1 MLELIRTSASPE
13 PLTTSF
19 DTHTVMLE
27 NVATSFAD
35 EAATTDISLQLETA
49 GQWWRLT
56 HFFSNRQASDTTGP
70 ILGEIDSAYLRGTAI
85 WVCVK
90 AQQYRSVLP
99 TPTDNIQPRT
109 RLRKILVAAWR
120 SKRSSKFGSSH
131 RLAVSKV
138 QATILPP
145 REPAKEAT
153 DELNGSTRQC
163 KELKPQSF
171 ATSNACTAPRSRFQ
185 VQQFLG
191 KFVMTAGCPTDAKW
205 TALIVKHRTS
215 GRMDECTHDDWYR
228 SERPCCGR
236 SQDHSD
242 ASEKGSCVYGNRL
255 QE

>member
-13 PLTTSF
+13 PSTTSF

-27 NVATSFAD
+27 CVATSFAD

-70 ILGEIDSAYLRGTAI
+70 ILGAIDSVYLRGTAI
-85 WVCVK
+85 WVYVK

-138 QATILPP
+138 QTTIPPP
-145 REPAKEAT
+145 RP
-153 DELNGSTRQC
+153 S
-163 KELKPQSF
+163 
-171 ATSNACTAPRSRFQ
+171 
-185 VQQFLG
+185 
-191 KFVMTAGCPTDAKW
+191 
-205 TALIVKHRTS
+205 
-215 GRMDECTHDDWYR
+215 
-228 SERPCCGR
+228 
-236 SQDHSD
+236 
-242 ASEKGSCVYGNRL
+242 KGSNGRVERVHASVQGTKTAIHCDVERMYSTKIPLSRPAVPWKVRHDGWLPR
-255 QE
+255 QMRSGPH